1 MVDATARTG
10 NFYGQDLT
18 TRLQVVADATAA
30 DIAAAV
36 ADQARRYGLTAL
48 ATTARRELAVLLA
61 PEAITIA
68 AAAPAGLGKSV
79 AIGAG
84 TGLAAGTVVP
94 VLGHAVGLVGGAIVG
109 GWRAKAVKE
118 QRVSALRTEVR
129 QAGNAAVTAMYGSA
143 AAIIALVERA
153 YPRPAAPPEPD
164 QCRLTSLREARAHLS
179 ALAAAL
185 SVAANGVAAGNGA
198 AAARAGAPA
207 PPRRRVPGAVR

>member
-1 MVDATARTG
+1 MRDAADAAVRAAAAIVDATARTG

-30 DIAAAV
+30 DIAVAV

-48 ATTARRELAVLLA
+48 ATTPRRELAVLLA
-61 PEAITIA
+61 PEAITIVA
-68 AAAPAGLGKSV
+68 EMPAGLGKSV

-84 TGLAAGTVVP
+84 TGLAAGSVVP
-94 VLGHAVGLVGGAIVG
+94 VVEHGIGLVGGAIAG

-129 QAGNAAVTAMYGSA
+129 QAGNAAVTTMCGSA
-143 AAIIALVERA
+143 AAIIALVERP
-153 YPRPAAPPEPD
+153 YPHPTAPPEPD
-164 QCRLTSLREARAHLS
+164 QRRLTALREAQAHLN

-185 SVAANGVAAGNGA
+185 SDAAD
-198 AAARAGAPA
+198 RC
-207 PPRRRVPGAVR
+207 RVPELGYRS

>member
-1 MVDATARTG
+1 MVDATARTA

-18 TRLQVVADATAA
+18 TRLQVVADAAAA

-36 ADQARRYGLTAL
+36 ADQARKYRLAAL
-48 ATTARRELAVLLA
+48 AATARRELAVLLA

-68 AAAPAGLGKSV
+68 AAAPAGFGKRV

-109 GWRAKAVKE
+109 GWRAKAVKG
-118 QRVSALRTEVR
+118 QQLSALRTEVR
-129 QAGNAAVTAMYGSA
+129 QAGNAAVTTMCGSA

-153 YPRPAAPPEPD
+153 YPRPTAPPEPD
-164 QCRLTSLREARAHLS
+164 EGRLTSLREARAHLN

-185 SVAANGVAAGNGA
+185 SDAADGVAAGNGA
-198 AAARAGAPA
+198 AGARAGASA
-207 PPRRRVPGAVR
+207 PPRRRVPGGVR